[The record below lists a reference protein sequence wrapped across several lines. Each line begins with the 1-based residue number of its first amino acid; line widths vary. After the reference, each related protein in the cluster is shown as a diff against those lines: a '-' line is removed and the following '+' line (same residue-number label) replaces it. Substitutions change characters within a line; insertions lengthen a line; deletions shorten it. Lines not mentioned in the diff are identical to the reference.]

1 MDKLNSIKIMGE
13 SSISG
18 GIYNK
23 VTILGDAFSRGKI
36 DCTSVKIIGGFDMKD
51 ELICEKMN
59 IVGTAVSNNKL
70 VVREELKI
78 VGDLNSSEV
87 VEAGRVKIVGEGR
100 FQKDLKFHQVDLVGE
115 LSVKGNCEGTTFF
128 SRGTAII
135 DGLLSAD
142 TVEIIPDGISTI
154 NEIGGSEITI
164 RKKRW
169 ISFSRGKVISNTIEG
184 DNILLENTHCKV
196 VCGHNITI
204 LGGCIIDK
212 IEYTGTLTVDSSSRV
227 GEQICLKN

>member
-1 MDKLNSIKIMGE
+1 MEKLNSIKIMGE

-18 GIYNK
+18 GIYDK
-23 VTILGDAFSRGKI
+23 VTILGEAFSRGKI
-36 DCTSVKIIGGFDMKD
+36 DCRVVKIIGGFDIKD
-51 ELICEKMN
+51 EFICEKMN
-59 IVGTAVSNNKL
+59 IVGTAVANSKI
-70 VVREELKI
+70 RISEALKI
-78 VGDLNSSEV
+78 IGDLNSSEV
-87 VEAGRVKIVGEGR
+87 VEVGKVKVVGEGR
-100 FQKDLKFHQVDLVGE
+100 FQKDLKFHQVDLIGE
-115 LSVKGNCEGTTFF
+115 LSVKGNCEGTTFY
-128 SRGTAII
+128 SRGKAII

-164 RKKRW
+164 RKTRW

-184 DNILLENTHCKV
+184 DNIVLENTHCKV

-204 LGGCIIDK
+204 LSGCIIDK
-212 IEYTGTLTVDSSSRV
+212 IEYTGTLTVDSTSRV